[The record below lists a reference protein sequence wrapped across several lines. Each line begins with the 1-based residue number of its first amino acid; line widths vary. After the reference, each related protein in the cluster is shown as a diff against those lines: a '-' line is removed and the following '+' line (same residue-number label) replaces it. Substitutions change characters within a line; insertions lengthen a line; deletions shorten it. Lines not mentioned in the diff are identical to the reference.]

1 MTEAPRVQVLRA
13 DILSHLPWP
22 ESWVQVAGLCDGKP
36 TGLEGTR
43 CGSPSP
49 RPRAPHSERARESS
63 AAVWHP
69 TPMALF
75 NLRLFV
81 FQISS

>member
-36 TGLEGTR
+36 TGPGGNPVWLTQPPAQGAPLGESQGELR
-43 CGSPSP
+43 SCV
-49 RPRAPHSERARESS
+49 APHAHGS
-63 AAVWHP
+63 
-69 TPMALF
+69 F
-75 NLRLFV
+75 
-81 FQISS
+81 